1 MNKMKAPFMELLG
14 IEAVNSADGYAK
26 LSMPYKKGFTN
37 PYGRLHGGAIMTL
50 ADSAVALAVNS
61 KYGHPFY
68 TTKFEIKFKSSV
80 EEGMIFAEAK
90 LVDQKKNF
98 IFGKVEVKSDKDE
111 LLAEVSAIFVV
122 PKSKLFKKKQC

>member
-14 IEAVNSADGYAK
+14 VEVVNSADGYAK
-26 LSMPYKKGFTN
+26 LSMPYRKEFTN

-61 KYGHPFY
+61 KHEHPFY
-68 TTKFEIKFKSSV
+68 TTKFEIKFKSSI
-80 EEGMIFAEAK
+80 EEGIMFAEAK

-98 IFGKVEVKSDKDE
+98 VFGEVEIKSDKGE
-111 LLAEVSAIFVV
+111 LLAEVSATFVV
-122 PKSKLFKKKQC
+122 PKREAD

>member
-1 MNKMKAPFMELLG
+1 MKAPFMELLE
-14 IEAVNSADGYAK
+14 IEVVNSKDGCAK
-26 LSMPYKKGFTN
+26 LSMPYKKEFTN

-68 TTKFEIKFKSSV
+68 TRELKIKFKSSI

-98 IFGKVEVKSDKDE
+98 VFGEVEVISDKGE
-111 LLAEVSAIFVV
+111 LLAEISATFVV
-122 PKSKLFKKKQC
+122 PKD

>member
-1 MNKMKAPFMELLG
+1 MKMGINQSTDHFIEYLG
-14 IEAVNSADGYAK
+14 IKIIEAKDGYSK
-26 LSMPYKKGFTN
+26 LSMPYRKELTN
-37 PYGRLHGGAIMTL
+37 PYGRLHGGAVMTL

-68 TTKFEIKFKSSV
+68 TRELRIKFKSSV

-98 IFGKVEVKSDKDE
+98 VFSKVEVKSDKGE
-111 LLAEVSAIFVV
+111 VLAEVSATFVV
-122 PKSKLFKKKQC
+122 PKK